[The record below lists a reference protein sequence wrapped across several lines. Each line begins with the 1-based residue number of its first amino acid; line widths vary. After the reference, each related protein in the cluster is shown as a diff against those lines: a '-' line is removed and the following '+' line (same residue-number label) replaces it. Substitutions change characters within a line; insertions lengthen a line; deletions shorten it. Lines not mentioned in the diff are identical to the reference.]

1 MQQLQNACIMTTI
14 TVRDVPD
21 ETRDELAAR
30 AARSGRSLQ
39 EYLRFE
45 LIELARKPDL
55 TTVIERVQ
63 ARKSATGSRLDRDV
77 IIELK
82 DADRR

>member
-1 MQQLQNACIMTTI
+1 M
-14 TVRDVPD
+14 RDVSN
-21 ETRDELAAR
+21 ETCDELASR

-45 LIELARKPDL
+45 LIELGRKPDL

-63 ARKSATGSRLDRDV
+63 ARKEATGGHLDRAA